1 MSNFGPDQGRTRVY
15 GEAYFLYAVA
25 ENPRRTP
32 SRAKKVIYG
41 WTLARA
47 IPKIIQHRF
56 ESNSETIDVKKAQ
69 SLGAGKYIKKPYTI
83 EKIGV
88 AVKDELEK

>member
-32 SRAKKVIYG
+32 SRAKRAIYG
-41 WTLARA
+41 WALDNSSLNKRYNGVIWRRA
-47 IPKIIQHRF
+47 EF
-56 ESNSETIDVKKAQ
+56 
-69 SLGAGKYIKKPYTI
+69 
-83 EKIGV
+83 
-88 AVKDELEK
+88 

>member
-1 MSNFGPDQGRTRVY
+1 MSNFCPDQGRTRIC
-15 GEAYFLYAVA
+15 GEAYVLYAA
-25 ENPRRTP
+25 TKNPRRTP

-56 ESNSETIDVKKAQ
+56 ESNSETIDLKKAQ
-69 SLGAGKYIKKPYTI
+69 SLGAGKYIKKQYTMGKI
-83 EKIGV
+83 EIV
-88 AVKDELEK
+88 VKEELEK